1 MLRHVDIWRA
11 VDKLALSHGMSPSG
25 LARRAGLDATTF
37 NKSKRVTRDGKQR
50 WPSTESISKILR
62 ATGASLAEFVTL
74 IDEQNAGELARRIPF
89 TSYGDAGRGERFDE
103 SGHPSGGGWDE
114 VLVPR
119 PGDPQAYALEID
131 RNDLAPVY
139 RSGEIVVVS
148 PSASIRRGDRVV
160 IRTRQGDLLLRELV
174 RQSAAKL
181 ELATVTGGGESDSLD
196 LSEIAWM
203 SRIIW
208 ASQ

>member
-1 MLRHVDIWRA
+1 MLRHADIWRA

-25 LARRAGLDATTF
+25 LARRAGLDPTTF
-37 NKSKRVTRDGKQR
+37 NKSKRITRDGKQR

-74 IDEQNAGELARRIPF
+74 VDEQNAEELARRIPF
-89 TSYGDAGRGERFDE
+89 MACRDANGASQFDDD
-103 SGHPSGGGWDE
+103 GHPAGEAWDE
-114 VLVPR
+114 VLVPQ
-119 PGDPQAYALEID
+119 PSDPNAYALEID
-131 RNDLAPVY
+131 QDDLAPVY
-139 RSGEIVVVS
+139 RNGELVVVS

-160 IRTRQGDLLLRELV
+160 IRTRSGDLMLRELV
-174 RQSAAKL
+174 RQSAAKV
-181 ELATVTGGGESDSLD
+181 ELTTINRNGGDTVLD
-196 LSEIAWM
+196 LSEIIWM